1 MSVILSFCPI
11 ILFYKSLITLAWAGL
26 YVAISNLLAV
36 TSNMYLLLGLR
47 LKGLILRKEQEI
59 PVEIFKR
66 EEKRWLN
73 ADTVAQKQEFFCI
86 MYLCK

>member
-26 YVAISNLLAV
+26 YVAIPNLLAV

-66 EEKRWLN
+66 EKKM
-73 ADTVAQKQEFFCI
+73 AKC
-86 MYLCK
+86 